1 MVTNNIMMKL
11 KDKKDAEKV
20 KAMLEG
26 MKNQIDALLEA
37 KVYLNDNPREANYDL
52 LYVSR
57 FENKDN
63 QQVYVKHPVHVAVS
77 KELGEFVEGMVM
89 VGYEE

>member
-11 KDKKDAEKV
+11 KDRKDAETV
-20 KAMLEG
+20 KAALEG
-26 MKNQIDALLEA
+26 MMGKIDSLVEA
-37 KVYLNDNPREANYDL
+37 KVYLNEVPRDVTYDL

-57 FENKDN
+57 FPDKDG
-63 QQVYVKHPVHVAVS
+63 QQEYIKHPVHLATGAEIG
-77 KELGEFVEGMVM
+77 KYVENMIM